1 LFAIRLSRCVQSQLR
16 LRGPIAPWPPH
27 CRIRLGRRR
36 LSRHRPRRDLRDDR
50 KLSQRDDL
58 GRDAQES
65 VRASRPDARRL
76 RRRLAH
82 RVRAVTL
89 HRSFRGAFAL
99 LFAACSIFAAGGCTS
114 RSSDPNVATSSV
126 VDPRDYFSG
135 IWDTNRVG
143 GKLYGV
149 PWYVD
154 TRLLFYRRDLL
165 QKAGFDAPPRSWR
178 EWTAT
183 LDAIKARGDG
193 SHFGILLPVTEFE
206 PLVALALQQD
216 DPLLR
221 DEGRFGNF
229 ESAGFTRAL
238 QFYVDMS
245 RSGYAPPS

>member
-1 LFAIRLSRCVQSQLR
+1 M
-16 LRGPIAPWPPH
+16 
-27 CRIRLGRRR
+27 
-36 LSRHRPRRDLRDDR
+36 
-50 KLSQRDDL
+50 
-58 GRDAQES
+58 
-65 VRASRPDARRL
+65 
-76 RRRLAH
+76 
-82 RVRAVTL
+82 
-89 HRSFRGAFAL
+89 
-99 LFAACSIFAAGGCTS
+99 
-114 RSSDPNVATSSV
+114 
-126 VDPRDYFSG
+126 
-135 IWDTNRVG
+135 
-143 GKLYGV
+143 

-221 DEGRFGNF
+221 DNGRFGNF

-238 QFYVDMS
+238 QFYADMFQK
-245 RSGYAPPS
+245 GYAPPSTNADVSNVWNEFGRGYFVYYVSGPWNIGEFARRCPVPTVRALRLQGARVSSCFAPRSAKRLHGS